1 MEEVTLKLNQ
11 KNHGA
16 FYLMQH
22 GEQVGEMVIG
32 VFDNNLTVFHTEI
45 LPQAEGKGL
54 AMKLVDAMV
63 AYAREHHLMVIPRC
77 AYVHAQ
83 FKKHPETYADIWQ
96 KQTGE

>member
-1 MEEVTLKLNQ
+1 MDEVTLRLNE

-16 FYLMQH
+16 FYLMQN

-32 VFDNNLTVFHTEI
+32 IFDKTLTVFHTEV

-77 AYVHAQ
+77 AYVHLQ

-96 KQTGE
+96 KETGE